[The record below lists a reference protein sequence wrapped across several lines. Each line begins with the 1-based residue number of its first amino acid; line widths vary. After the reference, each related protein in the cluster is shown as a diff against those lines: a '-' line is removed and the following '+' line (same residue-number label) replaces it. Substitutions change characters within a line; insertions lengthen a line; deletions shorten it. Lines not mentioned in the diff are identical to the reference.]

1 MNILRNKLLQN
12 VNYSAREKN
21 NKSLHLFSKQ
31 TKIELSNNKW
41 ITNNNRSLNGILFVR
56 IITMTVINTRIIR
69 KELKMVSVNVDV
81 YQEIIFLAIQVQ
93 QSLVKE
99 SQVVVRIHS
108 IFNKLIQMIKKV
120 RRMETNRFIKRILMI
135 LLTILCSQKGQH
147 NRM

>member
-41 ITNNNRSLNGILFVR
+41 ITNNNRSLNSILFVR

-99 SQVVVRIHS
+99 NQVVVRIHS

>member
-31 TKIELSNNKW
+31 TKIELSKNKW
-41 ITNNNRSLNGILFVR
+41 ITNNNRSLNNNLFVR
-56 IITMTVINTRIIR
+56 INTMTVINTRIIR

-99 SQVVVRIHS
+99 NQVVVRIHS

>member
-41 ITNNNRSLNGILFVR
+41 ITNNNRSLNSILFVR

>member
-41 ITNNNRSLNGILFVR
+41 ITNNNRSLNNILFVR

-99 SQVVVRIHS
+99 NQVVVRIHS

>member
-41 ITNNNRSLNGILFVR
+41 ITNNNKSLNSILFVR

-99 SQVVVRIHS
+99 NQVVVRIHS